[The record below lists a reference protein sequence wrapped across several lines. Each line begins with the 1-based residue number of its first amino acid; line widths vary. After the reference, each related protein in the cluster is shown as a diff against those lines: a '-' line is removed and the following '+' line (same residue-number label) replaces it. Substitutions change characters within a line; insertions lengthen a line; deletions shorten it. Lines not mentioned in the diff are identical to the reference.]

1 MARIRGEV
9 LIRRPVEEV
18 FDFVADE
25 RNEPAYNPDM
35 LVAEK
40 LTGAPIG
47 VGSRFRATVG
57 SSRRQVEMGI
67 EYTAFDRPNLIA
79 STTRMAAA
87 EFSGTLTFTSN
98 PVGTLLRWSWQAR
111 PKGAMWLVAPVF
123 GPIGA
128 RRERRTWARLRDLL
142 EAERNA
148 PSILD
153 RYLPAFDVRE
163 RHTRLLH
170 ADLGAVRA
178 AVTHTDLTTIPAV
191 RALLVLRALPGRVR
205 VRVRLGGDA
214 EPVPPPFTLA
224 DMPRAGWTPLAE
236 GLDEVAFGTLTHPWR
251 IGDEAP
257 LTVDRESFAAFSTP
271 GYAKV
276 AFSIR
281 ADPYGPC
288 RTEVTTETRVATT
301 DPSSRRRFAAYWVV
315 VGPLSALIRR
325 LALRRIATQVEHRS
339 AAGVPAS
346 ALWAP
351 VDDHTGQRPEQV
363 RAEGITLLG
372 KASLF

>member
-25 RNEPAYNPDM
+25 RNEPTYNPDM

-57 SSRRQVEMGI
+57 SGRRQVEMRI
-67 EYTAFDRPNLIA
+67 EYTGFDRPNLIA

-87 EFSGTLTFTSN
+87 EFSGTLTFTSS

-111 PKGAMWLVAPVF
+111 PRGAAWLVAPVF
-123 GPIGA
+123 GLIGA
-128 RRERRTWARLRDLL
+128 RRERRTWARLRDHL
-142 EAERNA
+142 EAEGNA
-148 PSILD
+148 PSVLD
-153 RYLPAFDVRE
+153 RYLPEFDVRE

-170 ADLGAVRA
+170 ADLDAVRA
-178 AVTHTDLTTIPAV
+178 AIPHTDLTTIPAV
-191 RALLVLRALPGRVR
+191 RALLVLRALSGR

-214 EPVPPPFTLA
+214 AAVPPPFTLA
-224 DMPRAGWTPLAE
+224 DMLRAGWTPFAE
-236 GLDEVAFGTLTHPWR
+236 GLDEVAFGTLTRPWK
-251 IGDEAP
+251 IGAEAP
-257 LTVDRESFAAFSTP
+257 LTVDRESFAAFSAP

-281 ADPYGPC
+281 ADPYGPLLAPP
-288 RTEVTTETRVATT
+288 THAA
-301 DPSSRRRFAAYWVV
+301 RR
-315 VGPLSALIRR
+315 
-325 LALRRIATQVEHRS
+325 
-339 AAGVPAS
+339 
-346 ALWAP
+346 
-351 VDDHTGQRPEQV
+351 DQRP
-363 RAEGITLLG
+363 
-372 KASLF
+372 